1 MTMAPRITVPA
12 RAVLDL
18 DVWQREVVIHPDEAT
33 ARAASAQDAALLTG
47 QEVYVHTV
55 DTPEGYLVLFDPPA
69 RASVSKVEAHDTD
82 DSRYVYADTY
92 VDLTFR
98 DPEHAARA
106 QGGWS
111 HGRQHAYPRPA

>member
-1 MTMAPRITVPA
+1 MLHCTLPA

-18 DVWQREVVIHPDEAT
+18 DVWQREVIVHPDEA
-33 ARAASAQDAALLTG
+33 AAHAAAAQDAAMLTG
-47 QEVYVHTV
+47 QDVYVHAV
-55 DTPEGYLVLFDPPA
+55 DTPEGCLVLFDPPA
-69 RASVSKVEAHDTD
+69 RARVSKVEAHDTD

-92 VDLTFR
+92 VDLTFH

-111 HGRQHAYPRPA
+111 HGRQHAYPRQGGKE